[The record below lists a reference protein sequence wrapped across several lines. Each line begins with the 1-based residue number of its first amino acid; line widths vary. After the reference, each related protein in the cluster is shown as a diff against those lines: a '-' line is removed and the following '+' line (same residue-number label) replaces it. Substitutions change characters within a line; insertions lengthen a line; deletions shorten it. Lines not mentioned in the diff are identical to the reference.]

1 MTKGGE
7 TPRVKRKASQEQTG
21 SRKKHEAGKQLLFGG
36 EGKQRLNITNQETTK
51 VEDKVRASGT
61 SVGTAARGK
70 RVGIESGSTGVTAIG
85 NSQYGI
91 ADGIPVKLKR
101 KGQGQADGTAVGDS
115 RHGVADG
122 TAGDMRVEA
131 KPKIQGQAEGTAV
144 GGKTVMSGSPRD
156 A

>member
-1 MTKGGE
+1 M
-7 TPRVKRKASQEQTG
+7 
-21 SRKKHEAGKQLLFGG
+21 
-36 EGKQRLNITNQETTK
+36 
-51 VEDKVRASGT
+51 RAAGT

-91 ADGIPVKLKR
+91 ADGIADGIPVKVKC

-122 TAGDMRVEA
+122 TAGDMRVGA
-131 KPKIQGQAEGTAV
+131 KPKGQGQAEGTAV
-144 GGKTVMSGSPRD
+144 GGKTVMSGSPTK
-156 A
+156 